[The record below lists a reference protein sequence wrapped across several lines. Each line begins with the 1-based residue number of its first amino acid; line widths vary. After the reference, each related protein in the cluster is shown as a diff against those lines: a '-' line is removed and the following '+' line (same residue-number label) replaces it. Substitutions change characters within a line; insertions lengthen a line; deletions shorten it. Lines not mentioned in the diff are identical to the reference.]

1 MKAVLG
7 AEHDSCKILA
17 QGLLRSPGGSQNPES
32 PSQTGGFRPTHGPVT
47 RSVMKRVL
55 KNQFVAYVRSA
66 RLWRFAR
73 LTPDMAVTN
82 DTKGGDDAGP
92 SCHHHVRQVRQG
104 YGARPGDGRPL
115 PRRAAR
121 ARLPA
126 VRGLSECS

>member
-32 PSQTGGFRPTHGPVT
+32 PSQTGWFRPTHGPVT

-66 RLWRFAR
+66 RLWGFAR

-82 DTKGGDDAGP
+82 VTNDTKGADDAGP
-92 SCHHHVRQVRQG
+92 PCPHPVRQVRQG

-126 VRGLSECS
+126 VR